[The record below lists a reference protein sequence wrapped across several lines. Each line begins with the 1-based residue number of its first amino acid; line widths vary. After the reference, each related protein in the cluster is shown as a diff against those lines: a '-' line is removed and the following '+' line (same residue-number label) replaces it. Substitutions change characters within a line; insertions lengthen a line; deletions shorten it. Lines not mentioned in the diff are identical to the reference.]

1 MRPEQVAQAVA
12 LRDDGRAI
20 RYIADRLAVPRSTV
34 SDAIE
39 RFRETGLY
47 SRRPGQGRRRAT
59 NDNDDR
65 FLRLQVLRERTV
77 PATALAR
84 RLEDVRGTV
93 VSPDTVRR
101 RLREQNMLSRV
112 PATGPL
118 LNAGHRRQRLQF
130 SRTYAEWDLDDWR
143 NVLFTDESRFTRYS
157 PDGRKRVWRRP
168 GERYAQSCFSPRVQF
183 GGGGVMVW
191 GGISL
196 EARTD
201 LVILQGGNI
210 NADRYIRECLEQ
222 HVVPYMPRIGE
233 NFLLMQ
239 DNARPHIAQVT
250 RQYLTDT
257 GNEVLDWPP
266 RCPDL
271 NPIEHMWDKLGR
283 RLRENYGE
291 FETVAALEQALVNE
305 WEQIPQDA
313 IVTLIQ
319 SMPERMRAVIQARG
333 GNTRF

>member
-12 LRDDGRAI
+12 LQDDGRAI

-39 RFRETGLY
+39 RFRETGSYL
-47 SRRPGQGRRRAT
+47 RIPGQGRRKAT
-59 NDNDDR
+59 NAVEDR
-65 FLRLQVLRERTV
+65 FLRLQVLRERTI

-84 RLEDVRGTV
+84 RLEDVHGTV

-101 RLREQNMLSRV
+101 RLREQNLSSFV

-118 LNAGHRRQRLQF
+118 LDAGHRRQRLEF
-130 SRTYAEWDLDDWR
+130 SRTHADWDMDDWR

-157 PDGRKRVWRRP
+157 PDGRQRVWRRP

-183 GGGGVMVW
+183 GGGGVMIW

-201 LVILQGGNI
+201 LVLLRGGSL

-222 HVVPYMPRIGE
+222 HVVPYMPFIGE

-239 DNARPHIAQVT
+239 DNARPHIARMT
-250 RQYLTDT
+250 RQYLNDV
-257 GNEVLDWPP
+257 GIQVLDWPP
-266 RCPDL
+266 RSPDL

-283 RLRENYGE
+283 RLRQNYGE
-291 FETVAALEQALVNE
+291 FQTVVALEQALVNE

-313 IVTLIQ
+313 VAGLIQ

>member
-12 LRDDGRAI
+12 LQDDGRAI

-39 RFRETGLY
+39 RFRETGSY
-47 SRRPGQGRRRAT
+47 SRRPGQGRPRST
-59 NDNDDR
+59 NAIEDR

-84 RLEDVRGTV
+84 RIEDVHGTI
-93 VSPDTVRR
+93 VSSDTVRR
-101 RLREQNMLSRV
+101 RLREQNLSCCV

-118 LNAGHRRQRLQF
+118 LNACHRRQRLEF
-130 SRTYAEWDLDDWR
+130 SRTHAHWDLDEWK

-157 PDGRKRVWRRP
+157 PDGRQKVWRRP
-168 GERYAQSCFSPRVQF
+168 GERYAQCCFSPRVQF

-196 EARTD
+196 DARTE
-201 LVILQGGNI
+201 LVSLRGGNL
-210 NADRYIRECLEQ
+210 NADRYIRECLEP
-222 HVVPYMPRIGE
+222 HVVPYMPFIGE

-239 DNARPHIAQVT
+239 DNARPHIARMT
-250 RQYLTDT
+250 RQYLNDV
-257 GNEVLDWPP
+257 GIQLLNWPP
-266 RCPDL
+266 RSPDL

-283 RLRENYGE
+283 RLRQNYGE
-291 FETVAALEQALVNE
+291 FETVVALEQALLNE
-305 WEQIPQDA
+305 WEQIPQEA
-313 IVTLIQ
+313 VASLIR
-319 SMPERMRAVIQARG
+319 SMPDRMRSVIQARG